1 MVKVRVET
9 IVSVPISACF
19 DLARSVSTH
28 PLTTLK
34 SRERVVSKHDRDLL
48 ELGDELTLEATH
60 FRVQQRLSSKI
71 VEFDRPTSFTDQMTK
86 GAFKSFRHQ
95 HLFESL
101 LDGATKMTDILE
113 FESPLGPLG
122 RLVDRLF
129 MRKYMERFI
138 RERGLA
144 FNDVAGKL

>member
-1 MVKVRVET
+1 
-9 IVSVPISACF
+9 
-19 DLARSVSTH
+19 
-28 PLTTLK
+28 
-34 SRERVVSKHDRDLL
+34 VVSKHDRDLL

-60 FRVQQRLSSKI
+60 FRVQQRLSSKL